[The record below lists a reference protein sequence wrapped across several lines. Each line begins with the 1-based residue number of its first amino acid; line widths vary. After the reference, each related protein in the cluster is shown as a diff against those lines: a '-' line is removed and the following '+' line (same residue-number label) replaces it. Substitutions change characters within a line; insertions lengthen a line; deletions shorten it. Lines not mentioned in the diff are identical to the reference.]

1 MTLIARTA
9 SKLQAAQAEL
19 EAIIGRQS
27 GPEGQVQIQ
36 AADTTQPQE
45 VGEHSP
51 GRPVSCFAW
60 SEMCLSVSAAGQ
72 HDPACRGCFWACG
85 RAGLQCWSICPRQA
99 MILYFAD

>member
-27 GPEGQVQIQ
+27 GPQGQVQIQ

-51 GRPVSCFAW
+51 GRPVLLGLTSGYL
-60 SEMCLSVSAAGQ
+60 CLQLANTIQHAEVAFGPVDVLVCNAGASV
-72 HDPACRGCFWACG
+72 PG
-85 RAGLQCWSICPRQA
+85 RL
-99 MILYFAD
+99 

>member
-1 MTLIARTA
+1 MTLIARTT

-27 GPEGQVQIQ
+27 SHQGQVLIK

-51 GRPVSCFAW
+51 RSPVSGL
-60 SEMCLSVSAAGQ
+60 CLV
-72 HDPACRGCFWACG
+72 
-85 RAGLQCWSICPRQA
+85 
-99 MILYFAD
+99 